1 MVLTISMMYFRDPL
15 FQRGERKVLETKPET
30 GSAHWGTNTQF
41 RARRLAG
48 FVAIIDEI
56 LAGRD
61 AVNLLDIGGTAAYW
75 LDLEPVWRGRPINF
89 TLVNLEPEHVS
100 DPRFKSIV
108 ADCRDLAQF
117 SDNAFDVVHSNS
129 VIEHVGRWRDMRAMA
144 REVRRL
150 APRYFV
156 QTPNFWFPLE
166 PHFRVPFFHWLPE
179 PLRIGLVRRRSCG
192 AFPRAENIDD
202 AQRFIEDSI
211 LIDAPRLAA
220 LFPEARIERER
231 FLGLTKSLIAIR

>member
-1 MVLTISMMYFRDPL
+1 M
-15 FQRGERKVLETKPET
+15 PET
-30 GSAHWGTNTQF
+30 SGQVGQEHWGTQTRF
-41 RARRLAG
+41 RARRLAR
-48 FVAIIDEI
+48 FVSIIDEI
-56 LAGRD
+56 LAGKD
-61 AVNLLDIGGTAAYW
+61 AVNVLDIGGNIEYW
-75 LDLEPVWRGRPINF
+75 LDLEPVWSGRAINF
-89 TLVNLEPEHVS
+89 TLVNIEAERIS
-100 DPRFKSIV
+100 DPRFKSLV
-108 ADCRDLAQF
+108 ADCRDLSRFA
-117 SDNAFDVVHSNS
+117 DNTFDVVHSNS
-129 VIEHVGRWRDMRAMA
+129 VLEHVGRWADMRAMA

-179 PLRIGLVRRRSCG
+179 PLRIALVRRRGCG
-192 AFPRAENIDD
+192 AFPRAETIDD

-231 FLGLTKSLIAIR
+231 FLGLTKSVIAIR